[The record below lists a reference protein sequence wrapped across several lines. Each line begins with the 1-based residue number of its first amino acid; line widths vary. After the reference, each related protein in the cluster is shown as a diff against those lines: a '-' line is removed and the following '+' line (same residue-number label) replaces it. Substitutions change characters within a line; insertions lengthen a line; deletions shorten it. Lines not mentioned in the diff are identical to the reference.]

1 VGTVGGDA
9 DDHSRSSF
17 QEVTMTE
24 RLPMGRRRIFHV
36 PHGTA
41 YAIENSPAGI
51 GAAVKLLFR
60 WIDMDCHVTQDGV
73 PVLAHWDKIR
83 KDKFE
88 ITPAFAEKYG
98 DEPKVTE
105 VLAEDLLT
113 LQTRPLPWSRW
124 RRRRRVA
131 YMTVA
136 DAMQRI
142 AAHPRLG
149 LALEAKG
156 GTALTLTDTWKDIEA
171 TRDDA
176 GLPKERFMVM
186 TLMQI
191 GGAHARLAAAHE
203 AGHDTVL
210 MPRGRPVPRE
220 WEPDITWIRG
230 KWVRA

>member
-1 VGTVGGDA
+1 MTA
-9 DDHSRSSF
+9 LLPRSR
-17 QEVTMTE
+17 
-24 RLPMGRRRIFHV
+24 GRIFHI

-51 GAAVKLLFR
+51 ARAVKRMFR
-60 WIDMDCHVTQDGV
+60 WIDMDCHVTKDGV

-88 ITPAFAEKYG
+88 VTQAFADKYG
-98 DEPKVTE
+98 RNPKVTE

-113 LQTRPLPWSRW
+113 LRTTPLSWSVW
-124 RRRRRVA
+124 GRRRRRVA
-131 YMTVA
+131 YMTVE
-136 DAMQRI
+136 DAMQQI
-142 AAHPRLG
+142 VTFPRLG

-156 GTALTLTDTWKDIEA
+156 GDAFADADTWKGIEA
-171 TRDDA
+171 MRLAA

-186 TLMQI
+186 TLKKI
-191 GGAHARLAAAHE
+191 DGAHDRLSAAHD

-210 MPRGRPVPRE
+210 MPERRPVPRD
-220 WEPDITWIRG
+220 WEPAITWIRG

>member
-1 VGTVGGDA
+1 
-9 DDHSRSSF
+9 
-17 QEVTMTE
+17 MTE
-24 RLPMGRRRIFHV
+24 RLPVGRRRIFHI

-51 GAAVKLLFR
+51 QWAAKRLFR
-60 WIDMDCHVTQDGV
+60 WIDMDCHVTKDGV

-88 ITPAFAEKYG
+88 ITQTFAAKYG
-98 DEPKVTE
+98 TNPKVTE

-113 LQTRPLPWSRW
+113 LQTTPLRWSVWGRE
-124 RRRRRVA
+124 RRRVA
-131 YMTVA
+131 YMTVE

-142 AAHPRLG
+142 ADLPRLG

-156 GTALTLTDTWKDIEA
+156 GEAFTQSDTWKGVEA
-171 TRDDA
+171 MRLGA

-186 TLMQI
+186 TLKKI
-191 GGAHARLAAAHE
+191 PGAHERLTAAHE

-210 MPRGRPVPRE
+210 MPGRSTVPRTWEPVITWVRGR
-220 WEPDITWIRG
+220 
-230 KWVRA
+230 WVRA